1 MLRRCGAVAMLA
13 VVCGGAAAGQDA
25 RQVPERRLT
34 FDVASIR
41 LSDPNAVNGTIKPL
55 PEGHGYTARNI
66 PLKLIFSLMYRVPMR
81 QISGGPEWFNDRYDI
96 EARADGTYSVDDL
109 HTMFQNLLADR
120 FNLRFHKEVK
130 EGNVYALTIDPAGL
144 KMKPND
150 TPQDYNIPV
159 NPSGMGD
166 YTGKRVPMPYLCWF
180 LGQQV
185 QRDERP
191 VIDETGLKGN
201 YDFRLH
207 FLPELPPEI
216 PRDNLPAEVLERPS
230 LFDALREQLG
240 LKLVAQKGPV
250 ERYVIDRLE
259 RPSAN

>member
-1 MLRRCGAVAMLA
+1 MLA
-13 VVCGGAAAGQDA
+13 VLSGSVCAGQEK
-25 RQVPERRLT
+25 PKRLT

-41 LSDPNAVNGTIKPL
+41 LSDPKATNGMIKPL
-55 PEGHGYTARNI
+55 PEGHGYTAQNI

-81 QISGGPEWFNDRYDI
+81 QISGGPEWFNGDRYDI

-109 HTMFQNLLADR
+109 HVMFQNLLEDR
-120 FNLRFHKEVK
+120 FNLKFHKDVR
-130 EGNVYALTIDPAGL
+130 EGNVYALSIDPAGL

-150 TPQDYNIPV
+150 TPQDYNIPI

-166 YTGKRVPMPYLCWF
+166 FTGKRVPMPYLCWF

-191 VIDETGLKGN
+191 VIDETGLKGD

-207 FLPELPPEI
+207 FLPDLPPEI
-216 PRDNLPAEVLERPS
+216 PRDNLPAELLERPS
-230 LFDALREQLG
+230 LFDALRDQLG

-250 ERYVIDRLE
+250 EHYVIDRLE